1 MIKDDFETRRLKEI
15 NRLKYQ
21 MSILEFDIIEIIKND
36 YNRYKLIDLQ
46 NQYFV
51 LFTRLKLIRD
61 ERYNDLV
68 YGI

>member
-15 NRLKYQ
+15 NRIKYQ
-21 MSILEFDIIEIIKND
+21 MSILEFDIVEIIKND

-51 LFTRLKLIRD
+51 LFTRLKLIRE
-61 ERYNDLV
+61 ERYNDLH

>member
-1 MIKDDFETRRLKEI
+1 MNRENFETRRLKEI

-21 MSILEFDIIEIIKND
+21 VKVLEYDIVEIIKND
-36 YNRYKLIDLQ
+36 YNRYKLVELQ

>member
-1 MIKDDFETRRLKEI
+1 MKNENFDKRRLQEI
-15 NRLKYQ
+15 NRLKLQ
-21 MSILEFDIIEIIKND
+21 LAIIQDEVIEIIKND

-51 LFTRLKLIRD
+51 LLTRLKLIRD
-61 ERYNDLV
+61 ERYNDLH

>member
-1 MIKDDFETRRLKEI
+1 MKNEDFDKRRLQEI
-15 NRLKYQ
+15 NRLKLQ
-21 MSILEFDIIEIIKND
+21 LAIIQDEVIEIIKND

-51 LFTRLKLIRD
+51 LLTRLKLIRD
-61 ERYNDLV
+61 ERYNDLH

>member
-1 MIKDDFETRRLKEI
+1 MIKDDFEIRRLREI

-21 MSILEFDIIEIIKND
+21 MKILEFDIVEIIKND

-61 ERYNDLV
+61 ERYNDLH

>member
-1 MIKDDFETRRLKEI
+1 MKNENFDKRRLQEI
-15 NRLKYQ
+15 NRLKLQ
-21 MSILEFDIIEIIKND
+21 LAIIEDDIVTIIRND
-36 YNRYKLIDLQ
+36 YNRYKLVDLQ

-61 ERYNDLV
+61 ERYNDLH

>member
-1 MIKDDFETRRLKEI
+1 MIKDDFQTRRLKEI

-21 MSILEFDIIEIIKND
+21 MSILEFDIVEIIKND

-61 ERYNDLV
+61 ERYNDLH

>member
-1 MIKDDFETRRLKEI
+1 MKNEDFDKRRLQEI
-15 NRLKYQ
+15 NRLK
-21 MSILEFDIIEIIKND
+21 LELAIIQDEVITIIKND

-51 LFTRLKLIRD
+51 LLTRLKLIRD
-61 ERYNDLV
+61 ERYNDLH